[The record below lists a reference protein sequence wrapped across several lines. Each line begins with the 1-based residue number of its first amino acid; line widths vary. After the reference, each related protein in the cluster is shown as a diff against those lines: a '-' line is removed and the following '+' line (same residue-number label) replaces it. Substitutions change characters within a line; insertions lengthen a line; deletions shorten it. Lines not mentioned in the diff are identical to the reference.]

1 MIRGEIEQK
10 GGNVDFRRKVVGDF
24 DGEMVV
30 GLAEEMVG
38 KLRLTGSFVFANS

>member
-10 GGNVDFRRKVVGDF
+10 GGNVDFRQKVVDDF
-24 DGEMVV
+24 DEEMVV

-38 KLRLTGSFVFANS
+38 K